1 MQTVSS
7 LSDNM
12 IKFIEAKRNWV
23 RNHFTPDSIKKYD
36 TIDGKFK
43 LLDTIIK
50 SNWIEKHET
59 AKLQSLGITLGDI
72 IVQDMNF
79 IWVEID
85 EDGETVPAVRHQHHT
100 TTADPERVTVGGGVG
115 QQGSRRAVV
124 EPAPRRRGDRHT
136 HPPSHRVER
145 CLLITS
151 V

>member
-85 EDGETVPAVRHQHHT
+85 EDGETVPALNFPD
-100 TTADPERVTVGGGVG
+100 TALILFPMTMISKRIERG
-115 QQGSRRAVV
+115 
-124 EPAPRRRGDRHT
+124 EPFDVYEFYKT
-136 HPPSHRVER
+136 LKEDVER
-145 CLLITS
+145 IKPEA
-151 V
+151 

>member
-79 IWVEID
+79 IWVEIE
-85 EDGETVPAVRHQHHT
+85 EDGETDPALNFPDT
-100 TTADPERVTVGGGVG
+100 TLILFPMTMISKRIERG
-115 QQGSRRAVV
+115 
-124 EPAPRRRGDRHT
+124 EPFDVYEFYKT
-136 HPPSHRVER
+136 LKEDVER
-145 CLLITS
+145 IKPEA
-151 V
+151 